1 MSFYGMPEGRRVTMR
16 DLAEA
21 TVRGEKWPM
30 ITAYDAM
37 TARIFDEAGI
47 PALLVGDSAAMV
59 VYGHDSTLP
68 VTVDEL
74 VPLVRAVV
82 RGAPRAVVIA
92 DLPFG
97 SYQASP
103 AQALETAARFMKEGG
118 AHAVK
123 LEGGAPMLP
132 QVEALAGAGIP
143 VIGHLGLT
151 PQSVNLLGGYR
162 VQGRGEAGETLMRDA
177 KAMEAAGAFAVVLE
191 VVPAELAAR
200 VSEVLTIPTI
210 GIGAGSG
217 TDAQVIVWQDLV
229 GLTPQA
235 PKFVK
240 RYADVRTTIADAVAQ
255 WGDGRRH
262 RRLSRSGARV
272 QLTRVHPAVT
282 TGGGCDGRCG
292 LGSDVGDADAGVHLV
307 APVHRDQVGRHRLDL
322 ARVAQPAAVDAADAG
337 DPAGQRLDQVG
348 RLAVVAEHEHVGV
361 DRVDGLVEQQHGGD
375 VVEGGHDA
383 TVDEDARRLLR
394 G

>member
-21 TVRGEKWPM
+21 TRRGEKWPM
-30 ITAYDAM
+30 ITAYDAV

-59 VYGHDSTLP
+59 IYGHDSTLP

-82 RGAPRAVVIA
+82 RGSTRAVVIA

-97 SYQASP
+97 SYQSSP
-103 AQALETAARFMKEGG
+103 AQALETAAAFMKVGG

-132 QVEALAGAGIP
+132 QVEALANAGVP

-151 PQSVNLLGGYR
+151 PQSVNMLGGYR
-162 VQGRGEAGETLMRDA
+162 VQGRGEAGEFLLRDA
-177 KAMEAAGAFAVVLE
+177 KAMEAAGAAAIVLE
-191 VVPAELAAR
+191 VVPAELATR

-210 GIGAGSG
+210 GIGAGAG

-229 GLTPQA
+229 GLTDGPT
-235 PKFVK
+235 PRFVK
-240 RYADVRTTIADAVAQ
+240 RYANVREVIADAVSQ
-255 WGDGRRH
+255 WGADV
-262 RRLSRSGARV
+262 SSGAY
-272 QLTRVHPAVT
+272 P
-282 TGGGCDGRCG
+282 
-292 LGSDVGDADAGVHLV
+292 SAD
-307 APVHRDQVGRHRLDL
+307 
-322 ARVAQPAAVDAADAG
+322 
-337 DPAGQRLDQVG
+337 
-348 RLAVVAEHEHVGV
+348 HEYS
-361 DRVDGLVEQQHGGD
+361 
-375 VVEGGHDA
+375 
-383 TVDEDARRLLR
+383 
-394 G
+394 

>member
-74 VPLVRAVV
+74 IPLVRAVV

-97 SYQASP
+97 SYQASTS
-103 AQALETAARFMKEGG
+103 QALETSARFMKEGG

-132 QVEALAGAGIP
+132 QVEALASAGVP

-177 KAMEAAGAFAVVLE
+177 KSMEAAGACAIVLE

-200 VSEVLTIPTI
+200 VSEILTIPTI
-210 GIGAGSG
+210 GIGAGNG
-217 TDAQVIVWQDLV
+217 TDAQVMVWQDLV
-229 GLTPQA
+229 GLTPQV

-240 RYADVRTTIADAVAQ
+240 RYADIRTTIADAVAQ
-255 WGDGRRH
+255 WGDDVAT
-262 RRLSRSGARV
+262 GAY
-272 QLTRVHPAVT
+272 P
-282 TGGGCDGRCG
+282 G
-292 LGSDVGDADAGVHLV
+292 
-307 APVHRDQVGRHRLDL
+307 P
-322 ARVAQPAAVDAADAG
+322 
-337 DPAGQRLDQVG
+337 
-348 RLAVVAEHEHVGV
+348 EHEY
-361 DRVDGLVEQQHGGD
+361 
-375 VVEGGHDA
+375 
-383 TVDEDARRLLR
+383 T
-394 G
+394 